1 MPNVPTYPNDYDIK
15 SFPTIVIPYLGI
27 YMDTIRENIRP
38 MPVEGNW
45 YVDSLDIHDLLLVR
59 KRVLMVLIHIYGVNG
74 ESIVCIHLDRLW
86 LPPPRLLLLLLRVK
100 VLVEEEEV
108 VVVGVTTT

>member
-1 MPNVPTYPNDYDIK
+1 MPNVPTYPNVYDIK
-15 SFPTIVIPYLGI
+15 SFPTIVIPYLEI
-27 YMDTIRENIRP
+27 YMDTIGENIRP
-38 MPVEGNW
+38 MPVEVNW

-74 ESIVCIHLDRLW
+74 GSIVCIHLDRLW
-86 LPPPRLLLLLLRVK
+86 LPPPLLLLLLRVK
-100 VLVEEEEV
+100 VLVEEEEEV